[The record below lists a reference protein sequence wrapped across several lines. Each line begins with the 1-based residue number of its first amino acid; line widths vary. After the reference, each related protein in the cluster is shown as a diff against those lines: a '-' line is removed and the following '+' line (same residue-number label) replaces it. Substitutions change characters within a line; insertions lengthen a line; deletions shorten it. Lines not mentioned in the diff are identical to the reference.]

1 VTRPKAEL
9 TSTKASFEMTNLI
22 FPFNSEQTF
31 ETTMPVLKATAK
43 NIQEASRVVKNG
55 GLVVYPTDTVY
66 GLGCDPFNVRAV
78 ERVFKVKGERKEKPL
93 PILAS
98 DIKFIEKIAHINEKA
113 RKIAEKH
120 WPGPLTLVVPKKPV
134 LPNIVTCGLASVGV
148 RIPNH
153 TVAIQLI
160 NLCDGLLIGTSANK
174 TGEKSPRNAQEASK
188 QICEK
193 VDIVLD
199 DGPTPLGQE
208 SSIVDLTSE
217 KPRMLREGP
226 LNLID
231 ILNALQD
238 F

>member
-1 VTRPKAEL
+1 
-9 TSTKASFEMTNLI
+9 
-22 FPFNSEQTF
+22 
-31 ETTMPVLKATAK
+31 MPVLKATVD
-43 NIQEASRVVKNG
+43 NIREASRVVKNG

-66 GLGCDPFNVRAV
+66 GLGCDPFNVKAV

-98 DIKFIEKIAHINEKA
+98 DIKFIKKIANINEKA

-120 WPGPLTLVVPKKPV
+120 WPGPLTLVVPKKPA

-174 TGEKSPRNAQEASK
+174 TGEKSSRNAQEASK
-188 QICEK
+188 QIGEK
-193 VDIVLD
+193 VDIILD
-199 DGPTPLGQE
+199 NGPTPLGQE
-208 SSIVDLTSE
+208 SSIVDLTLE
-217 KPRMLREGP
+217 KPKMLREGP

>member
-1 VTRPKAEL
+1 
-9 TSTKASFEMTNLI
+9 
-22 FPFNSEQTF
+22 
-31 ETTMPVLKATAK
+31 MPILKATVD
-43 NIQEASRVVKNG
+43 NIREASKVVKNG

-66 GLGCDPFNVRAV
+66 GLGCDPFNIRAV

-98 DIKFIEKIAHINEKA
+98 DIKLIEKIAYINEKA

-120 WPGPLTLVVPKKPV
+120 WPGPITLVVPKKPV
-134 LPNIVTCGLASVGV
+134 LPNVVTCGLASVGV

-160 NLCDGLLIGTSANK
+160 NLCDGLLVGTSANK
-174 TGEKSPRNAQEASK
+174 TGKKSPKTAQEANK
-188 QICEK
+188 QLGEL

-199 DGPTPLGQE
+199 GGPTPLGQE
-208 SSIVDLTSE
+208 SSIIDLTSK
-217 KPRMLREGP
+217 KPKMLREGP
-226 LNLID
+226 IKLAEV
-231 ILNALQD
+231 LNALRD

>member
-1 VTRPKAEL
+1 
-9 TSTKASFEMTNLI
+9 
-22 FPFNSEQTF
+22 
-31 ETTMPVLKATAK
+31 MPVLKATVD
-43 NIQEASRVVKNG
+43 NIREASKVVKNG
-55 GLVVYPTDTVY
+55 GLIVYPTDTVY

-98 DIKFIEKIAHINEKA
+98 DIKFIEKIAYINEKA
-113 RKIAEKH
+113 KKIAEKY

-153 TVAIQLI
+153 TVAIQFI
-160 NLCDGLLIGTSANK
+160 SFCDGLLVGTSANK
-174 TGEKSPRNAQEASK
+174 TGEKSPKTAREANK
-188 QICEK
+188 QLGEQ

-199 DGPTPLGQE
+199 EGPTPLGQE
-208 SSIVDLTSE
+208 SSIIDLTSK
-217 KPRMLREGP
+217 KPKMLREGP
-226 LNLID
+226 IKLVEV
-231 ILNALQD
+231 LNAIRG

>member
-1 VTRPKAEL
+1 MP
-9 TSTKASFEMTNLI
+9 
-22 FPFNSEQTF
+22 
-31 ETTMPVLKATAK
+31 MPVLKATVK
-43 NIQEASRVVKNG
+43 NIQEASKIVKNG

-78 ERVFKVKGERKEKPL
+78 EKIFKVKGERKEKPL

-98 DIKFIEKIAHINEKA
+98 DIKFIEKIAHINETT

-120 WPGPLTLVVPKKPV
+120 WPGPLTLVVPKKTV

-153 TVAIQLI
+153 KVAIQLI
-160 NLCDGLLIGTSANK
+160 GLCDGLLVGTSANK
-174 TGEKSPRNAQEASK
+174 TGEKSPKTAREANK
-188 QICEK
+188 QLGK
-193 VDIVLD
+193 QVAIVLD

-208 SSIVDLTSE
+208 SSIVDLTSK
-217 KPRMLREGP
+217 KPKMLREGP
-226 LNLID
+226 IKLAEVLK
-231 ILNALQD
+231 ALQD

>member
-1 VTRPKAEL
+1 
-9 TSTKASFEMTNLI
+9 
-22 FPFNSEQTF
+22 
-31 ETTMPVLKATAK
+31 MPVLKVSVD
-43 NIQEASRVVKNG
+43 NILEASKVVKRG

-98 DIKFIEKIAHINEKA
+98 DLACIEKIAYMNERA
-113 RKIAEKH
+113 GKIAEKL
-120 WPGPLTLVVPKKPV
+120 WPGPLTLVVPKKAV
-134 LPNIVTCGLASVGV
+134 LPSVVTCGLASVGV

-160 NLCDGLLIGTSANK
+160 SLCDGLLVGTSANR
-174 TGEKSPRNAQEASK
+174 TGWKSPKTAREVYK
-188 QICEK
+188 QLGEE
-193 VDIVLD
+193 VDVVLD
-199 DGPTPLGQE
+199 GGPASLGQE
-208 SSIVDLTSE
+208 SSIVDLTSG

-226 LNLID
+226 IQLVEVLK
-231 ILNALQD
+231 ALRD

>member
-1 VTRPKAEL
+1 ML
-9 TSTKASFEMTNLI
+9 
-22 FPFNSEQTF
+22 
-31 ETTMPVLKATAK
+31 VLKAAVDNIRKAAK
-43 NIQEASRVVKNG
+43 VVKNG

-66 GLGCDPFNVRAV
+66 GLGCDPFNVKAV

-98 DIKFIEKIAHINEKA
+98 DLECIEKIAYPNQKA
-113 RKIAEKH
+113 RKLADKY

-134 LPNIVTCGLASVGV
+134 LPNIVTCELASVGV

-160 NLCDGLLIGTSANK
+160 SFCGGLLVGTSANK
-174 TGEKSPRNAQEASK
+174 TGEKPPITAREATK
-188 QICEK
+188 QLGEQ

-199 DGPTPLGQE
+199 GGPTPLGQE

-217 KPRMLREGP
+217 KPKMLREGRVK
-226 LNLID
+226 LLEV
-231 ILNALQD
+231 LNALRD
-238 F
+238 L

>member
-1 VTRPKAEL
+1 
-9 TSTKASFEMTNLI
+9 
-22 FPFNSEQTF
+22 
-31 ETTMPVLKATAK
+31 MPVLKATVD
-43 NIQEASRVVKNG
+43 NIREASKIVKNG

-113 RKIAEKH
+113 RKIAEKY

-134 LPNIVTCGLASVGV
+134 LPSIVTCGLASVGV

-160 NLCDGLLIGTSANK
+160 SLCNGLLVGTSANK
-174 TGEKSPRNAQEASK
+174 TGEKSPRNAQEATK
-188 QICEK
+188 QLGEH
-193 VDIVLD
+193 VDMVLD

-208 SSIVDLTSE
+208 SSIVDLTSKE
-217 KPRMLREGP
+217 PKMLREGP
-226 LNLID
+226 INLAD
-231 ILNALQD
+231 ILNTLKDKQANMP
-238 F
+238 